1 MKPSYPES
9 QSMNRPVP
17 RRAILGSF
25 AAGVGLLGLQ
35 GAAAAPAQAARTTPM
50 ASQFVL
56 HATGLRTPGGR
67 RPRDVGAHYLVSG
80 ALRRSADG
88 PAEGEFFAQATV
100 VDRNHLSTST
110 PGSLQSHTF
119 VLSDGTLTGTGALD
133 HAGAGQ
139 FVVTGGTGAYDG
151 VRGSY
156 TVHQDVDAF
165 SGGAALYS
173 FSLIAGK
180 AS

>member
-1 MKPSYPES
+1 MISS
-9 QSMNRPVP
+9 AQAVP
-17 RRAILGSF
+17 RRTILGSF
-25 AAGVGLLGLQ
+25 AVGVGLLGLQ
-35 GAAAAPAQAARTTPM
+35 GAAAAPAEAASTAPTAGR
-50 ASQFVL
+50 FVL

-67 RPRDVGAHYLVSG
+67 RPRDVGAQYLVSG
-80 ALRRSADG
+80 ALRRSADAV
-88 PAEGEFFAQATV
+88 AEGEFFAQATV

-119 VLSDGTLTGTGALD
+119 VLSDGTLTGNGALD

-139 FVVTGGTGAYDG
+139 FVVTGGTGAYHG

-156 TVHQDVDAF
+156 TVRQDVDAF

-173 FSLIAGK
+173 FSLVPGK

>member
-1 MKPSYPES
+1 MRPSGQAVS
-9 QSMNRPVP
+9 
-17 RRAILGSF
+17 RRTVLGSL
-25 AAGVGLLGLQ
+25 AAGVGLLGLPV
-35 GAAAAPAQAARTTPM
+35 AAAVPAEAADRTPT
-50 ASQFVL
+50 AGQLVL

-67 RPRDVGAHYLVSG
+67 RPRDVGAQYLVSG
-80 ALRRSADG
+80 ALSRSADAV
-88 PAEGEFFAQATV
+88 AEGEFFAQATV

-110 PGSLQSHTF
+110 LGSLQSHTF
-119 VLSDGTLTGTGALD
+119 VLGDGTLTGTGALD
-133 HAGAGQ
+133 HAGTGH
-139 FVVTGGTGAYDG
+139 FVVTGGTGAYHG

-156 TVHQDVDAF
+156 TVRQDVDAF

>member
-1 MKPSYPES
+1 MPT
-9 QSMNRPVP
+9 
-17 RRAILGSF
+17 AL
-25 AAGVGLLGLQ
+25 
-35 GAAAAPAQAARTTPM
+35 
-50 ASQFVL
+50 QFVL

-67 RPRDVGAHYLVSG
+67 RPRDVGAHYVVSG
-80 ALRRSADG
+80 ALSRSADG
-88 PAEGEFFAQATV
+88 VAEGEFFAQATV

-133 HAGAGQ
+133 HAGEGQ
-139 FVVTGGTGAYDG
+139 FVVTGGTGAYHG
-151 VRGSY
+151 VGGSY
-156 TVHQDVDAF
+156 TVRQDVDAF

-173 FSLIAGK
+173 FSLITGK

>member
-1 MKPSYPES
+1 VKPSYPES

-110 PGSLQSHTF
+110 PGSLQSP
-119 VLSDGTLTGTGALD
+119 
-133 HAGAGQ
+133 
-139 FVVTGGTGAYDG
+139 
-151 VRGSY
+151 GSSSSPEAPAP
-156 TVHQDVDAF
+156 TTA
-165 SGGAALYS
+165 SGAATRSTKTWTLS
-173 FSLIAGK
+173 AAEPPSTRSL
-180 AS
+180 SSPERLPESWLSTPT